1 MLLKEKLSM
10 NRYRKHVYSKLF
22 LTACIGVI
30 FIVLSSCS
38 KTIECDIE
46 GKHETRKLKD
56 CDEEI
61 EYQTRA
67 FNLRIGVLNKINIE
81 GSTEKKVL
89 YEADNVLKLLQ
100 FCNKKLCERWN
111 NCEITEE
118 EYNKKSEQ
126 LEKTF
131 TSFIMILEFAKL
143 SNLADPVV
151 SEQFLKK
158 LIEWSEDASEEN
170 KDIEKITRYD
180 FFRSYVGVL
189 EVGRQ
194 IGYGFKFPVKS
205 KVFGLTYNFEGGP
218 PEGSAVILN
227 LYKNGADLETPVQ
240 ITLPANTR
248 NDYVAITQTDF
259 LITDT
264 CSLCI
269 TQVGSAFPGNILEV
283 TLHSCR
289 IE

>member
-1 MLLKEKLSM
+1 M

-22 LTACIGVI
+22 HTACIVVI

-38 KTIECDIE
+38 KTTECDFE

-56 CDEEI
+56 CDGEI

-67 FNLRIGVLNKINIE
+67 FNLRIGVLNKIKIE
-81 GSTEKKVL
+81 GSKVL
-89 YEADNVLKLLQ
+89 YETEKADNVLKLLQ
-100 FCNKKLCERWN
+100 LRNKKLCERWN

-118 EYNKKSEQ
+118 EYNEKSEQ

-151 SEQFLKK
+151 SEQFRKK
-158 LIEWSEDASEEN
+158 LIEWSEDAAGED
-170 KDIEKITRYD
+170 KDNEKITRYD
-180 FFRSYVGVL
+180 FVKFYLGGL
-189 EVGRQ
+189 QVGRQ
-194 IGYGFKFPVKS
+194 IGEGFKFPVKS
-205 KVFGLTYNFEGGP
+205 KVFGLSYSFQGNSPF
-218 PEGSAVILN
+218 GSAVILN
-227 LYKNGADLETPVQ
+227 LYKNGADLATPVQ
-240 ITLPANTR
+240 ITLPANIIYG
-248 NDYVAITQTDF
+248 YVAITQTDF

-264 CSLCI
+264 CSLYV
-269 TQVGSAFPGNILEV
+269 TQAGSDIPGGNLEV

>member
-1 MLLKEKLSM
+1 M

-46 GKHETRKLKD
+46 GKPETRKLKD
-56 CDEEI
+56 I
-61 EYQTRA
+61 EYHTRA
-67 FNLRIGVLNKINIE
+67 FNLSISFLNKIKIE

-100 FCNKKLCERWN
+100 LRNKKLCEMWN

-151 SEQFLKK
+151 SEQFRKK
-158 LIEWSEDASEEN
+158 LIEWSEDAAGED
-170 KDIEKITRYD
+170 KDTEKITRYD
-180 FFRSYVGVL
+180 FVKFYLGELQVGS
-189 EVGRQ
+189 Q

-205 KVFGLTYNFEGGP
+205 KVFGLSYSFQGNSPF
-218 PEGSAVILN
+218 GSAVILN
-227 LYKNGADLETPVQ
+227 LYKNGADLATPVQ
-240 ITLPANTR
+240 ITLPANTIYG
-248 NDYVAITQTDF
+248 YVAITQTDF

-264 CSLCI
+264 CSLYV
-269 TQVGSAFPGNILEV
+269 TQAGSDIPGGNLEV

>member
-1 MLLKEKLSM
+1 M

-22 LTACIGVI
+22 HTACIVVI

-38 KTIECDIE
+38 KTTECDFE

-56 CDEEI
+56 CDGEI

-67 FNLRIGVLNKINIE
+67 FNLRIGVLNKIKIE
-81 GSTEKKVL
+81 GSKVL
-89 YEADNVLKLLQ
+89 YETEKADNVLKLLQ
-100 FCNKKLCERWN
+100 LRNKKLCERWN

-118 EYNKKSEQ
+118 EYNEKSEQ

-151 SEQFLKK
+151 SEQFRKK
-158 LIEWSEDASEEN
+158 LIEWSEDAAGED
-170 KDIEKITRYD
+170 KDNEKITRYD
-180 FFRSYVGVL
+180 FVKFYLGGL
-189 EVGRQ
+189 QVGRQ
-194 IGYGFKFPVKS
+194 IGEGFKFPVKS
-205 KVFGLTYNFEGGP
+205 KVFGLSYSFQGNSPF
-218 PEGSAVILN
+218 GSAVILN
-227 LYKNGADLETPVQ
+227 LYKNGADLATPVQ
-240 ITLPANTR
+240 ITLPANTIYG
-248 NDYVAITQTDF
+248 YVAITQTDF

-264 CSLCI
+264 CSLYV
-269 TQVGSAFPGNILEV
+269 TQAGSDIPGDNLEV

-289 IE
+289 IEKED

>member
-46 GKHETRKLKD
+46 GKHETRNLKD

-118 EYNKKSEQ
+118 EYNKKSER
-126 LEKTF
+126 LGEKF
-131 TSFIMILEFAKL
+131 TSFIMILEVAKL

-151 SEQFLKK
+151 SEQLLKK
-158 LIEWSEDASEEN
+158 LIEWSEDVAGED
-170 KDIEKITRYD
+170 KDTEKITRYD
-180 FFRSYVGVL
+180 FIKFYLGEL
-189 EVGRQ
+189 QVGRQ
-194 IGYGFKFPVKS
+194 IGEGFRFPVKS
-205 KVFGLTYNFEGGP
+205 KVFGLTYNFQSCP
-218 PEGSAVILN
+218 PEGSAVVLN
-227 LYKNGADLETPVQ
+227 LYKNGADLATPVQ
-240 ITLPANTR
+240 ITLPANTK
-248 NDYVAITQTDF
+248 NGYVAITQTDF

-264 CSLCI
+264 CSLYI
-269 TQVGSAFPGNILEV
+269 TQVGFPIPGDNLEV

>member
-1 MLLKEKLSM
+1 M
-10 NRYRKHVYSKLF
+10 NIYQKHIYSKLF
-22 LTACIGVI
+22 HTTCIVVI
-30 FIVLSSCS
+30 FVVLSSCS
-38 KTIECDIE
+38 KTTECDFD
-46 GKHETRKLKD
+46 GKHETRKLKN
-56 CDEEI
+56 CDGEFK
-61 EYQTRA
+61 YQTRA
-67 FNLRIGVLNKINIE
+67 FNLRIGVLNKIKIE

-100 FCNKKLCERWN
+100 LRDKKLCERWN

-131 TSFIMILEFAKL
+131 TSFIIILEFAKL

-151 SEQFLKK
+151 SEQFRQK
-158 LIEWSEDASEEN
+158 LIEWFEDAAGEN
-170 KDIEKITRYD
+170 KDIEEITRYD
-180 FFRSYVGVL
+180 FSRFYLGEL
-189 EVGRQ
+189 QVGRQ

-205 KVFGLTYNFEGGP
+205 KVFGLSYSFEGNSP
-218 PEGSAVILN
+218 FGSAVILN
-227 LYKNGADLETPVQ
+227 LYKNGADLATPVQ
-240 ITLPANTR
+240 ITLPANTIYG
-248 NDYVAITQTDF
+248 YVAITQTDF

-264 CSLCI
+264 CSLYV
-269 TQVGSAFPGNILEV
+269 TQAGSDIPGDNLEI

>member
-1 MLLKEKLSM
+1 MD
-10 NRYRKHVYSKLF
+10 RYRKHVYSKLF
-22 LTACIGVI
+22 HTACIVVI

-38 KTIECDIE
+38 KTTECDFE

-56 CDEEI
+56 CDGEI

-100 FCNKKLCERWN
+100 LRNKKLCERWN

-143 SNLADPVV
+143 SNLADPIV
-151 SEQFLKK
+151 SEQLRQK

-180 FFRSYVGVL
+180 FFRSYVGLL

-194 IGYGFKFPVKS
+194 IGYGFNFPVKS

-218 PEGSAVILN
+218 PEGSACILN
-227 LYKNGADLETPVQ
+227 LYKNGADLATPVQ

-248 NDYVAITQTDF
+248 NGYVAITQTDF

-264 CSLCI
+264 CSLYI
-269 TQVGSAFPGNILEV
+269 TQVGSPFPGNNLEV
-283 TLHSCR
+283 TLHSYR